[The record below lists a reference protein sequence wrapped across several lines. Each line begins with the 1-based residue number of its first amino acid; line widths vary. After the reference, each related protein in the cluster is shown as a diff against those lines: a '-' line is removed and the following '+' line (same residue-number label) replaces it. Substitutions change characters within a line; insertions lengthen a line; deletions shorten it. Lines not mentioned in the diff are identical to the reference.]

1 MTWSGD
7 IRGRLRMT
15 EAGLQHFLCK
25 QGLADNRVDL
35 LKLKGGYLN
44 TVWRVDTGTH
54 RLVAKHFATPMT
66 GTLFPNLPDDEAEA
80 LRRLTGLDVA
90 PRLVGYWPDNALLVY
105 DYVEGEMWQGDVTAV
120 ADLLLRKEAADPTGF
135 RTVPLTSRE
144 ILAQGDAL
152 FARCT
157 PSSTQADTTPLRPA
171 ELNLPP
177 PARLSLVHTDIGGN
191 LVGAGD
197 CLRLIDWQCPAAGD
211 ICEDIYG
218 VLSPAFQILSQ
229 RTPLS
234 QQQIYQFWT
243 ALDRPEL
250 YRRYQQVRP
259 FFAWRFAAYCCWRE
273 EKLDDAVICA
283 RYRRASIAE
292 LAYMETGQ

>member
-1 MTWSGD
+1 
-7 IRGRLRMT
+7 MT
-15 EAGLQHFLCK
+15 ESELKAFLATTGLIDGPPDIQ
-25 QGLADNRVDL
+25 R
-35 LKLKGGYLN
+35 LKGGYLN
-44 TVWRVDTGTH
+44 TVWRVDTGTR
-54 RLVAKHFATPMT
+54 RLIAKHFATPMT

-80 LRRLTGLDVA
+80 LRRLAGLDVA

-157 PSSTQADTTPLRPA
+157 PSTTQQSTTLLRPT
-171 ELNLPP
+171 ELNLSP
-177 PARLSLVHTDIGGN
+177 PASLSLIHTDIGGN

-211 ICEDIYG
+211 ICEDIYS

-234 QQQIYQFWT
+234 QQQIDQFWAT
-243 ALDRPEL
+243 LDRPEL
-250 YRRYQQVRP
+250 YRRYQLMRP

-283 RYRRASIAE
+283 RYRQASSAE
-292 LAYMETGQ
+292 FAYMESGQ